1 MSDKPRASP
10 AKWRRLTPV
19 ALLAGI
25 FVTVFLSLSL
35 TGTLVGG

>member
-10 AKWRRLTPV
+10 ASRHRLAPV

-35 TGTLVGG
+35 TGSLLGA